1 MNSRL
6 ILTTAFLFLFVLAAG
21 QQTARAKLYIDIDE
35 PGFRQFP
42 IAVCDFQITAGPITP
57 GTIESTKLAEDV
69 KFYLGLT
76 GLFELL
82 DKSSFLDGVEPGL
95 PEVIRFAD
103 WSLIGAD
110 FLLRGDLAMEGGRL
124 TAEARLYDI
133 ARGRVILRRKY
144 VEGAGGTRETARSIV
159 SDILLTLTGDE
170 GDFTTKIALVV
181 KNKDASDIFSINYD
195 ATDLKP
201 ITSHQSIVIAPRW
214 SPDGR
219 LLAFTSYKN
228 GRPVVYLRNL
238 LTDKEREVAAF
249 PGLNMCGSFSPD
261 SKKLLLTL
269 SKDGNEEIY
278 SLNVETMKLT
288 RLTNNYA
295 IDVSPA
301 WSPDGNKIV
310 FVSNRSGTPQIFIMD
325 ANGQNVN
332 RVTFKGNY
340 NTSPSW
346 SPRGDKIAYEGLID
360 RKYQIFTVDTEGN
373 NPVQLTFDEANNE
386 YPSWSPSGL
395 QIVFSSRRGQKTRIC
410 IMNANGQNMRVLLDD
425 KNGQAMPSWS
435 PRFGK

>member
-1 MNSRL
+1 MTSRFFFPTVFL
-6 ILTTAFLFLFVLAAG
+6 ILFVCAVCCQATA
-21 QQTARAKLYIDIDE
+21 KIYIDIDE

-42 IAVCDFQITAGPITP
+42 IAVCDFQNTHGLTTS
-57 GTIESTKLAEDV
+57 GDTVNTKIAEDV
-69 KFYLGLT
+69 RFYLSLT

-82 DKSSFLDGVEPGL
+82 DKSSFLEGVEPGL
-95 PEVIRFAD
+95 PEVIRFTD

-110 FLLRGDLAMEGGRL
+110 FLLRGDVARESGRL
-124 TAEARLYDI
+124 TAEIRLYDI
-133 ARGRVILRRKY
+133 ARGRVILQKKY
-144 VEGAGGTRETARSIV
+144 KEATSDTRETARAIA
-159 SDILLTLTGDE
+159 SDILLTITGDE
-170 GDFTTKIALVV
+170 GDFSTKIALVV
-181 KNKDASDIFSINYD
+181 KNKGAGDIFSINYD
-195 ATDLKP
+195 ATELAP
-201 ITSHQSIVIAPRW
+201 ITTHKSIIITPRW

-219 LLAFTSYKN
+219 FLAFTSYKN

-238 LTDKEREVAAF
+238 HTGKEKEVAAF

-261 SKKLLLTL
+261 SRNLLLTL

-301 WSPDGNKIV
+301 WSPDGEKIV

-325 ANGQNVN
+325 AGGQNVN

-346 SPRGDKIAYEGLID
+346 SPRGDRIAYEGLID

-373 NPVQLTFDEANNE
+373 NPTQLTFDEADNE
-386 YPSWSPSGL
+386 YPSWSPSGR
-395 QIVFSSRRGQKTRIC
+395 QIVYSSRRGSKTRIC
-410 IMNANGQNMRVLLDD
+410 IMNANGQNMRILLGYQ
-425 KNGQAMPSWS
+425 NGLAMPSWS
-435 PRFGK
+435 PRMSR